1 MLYGATSGRAFFR
14 GVAAERFCIR
24 NSGAMAVVEGVGDHG
39 CEYMTGGRVVVL
51 GSTGRNFAAG
61 MSGGVAYVLA
71 PNRKIFE
78 LNCNLAMVN
87 LEDVVE
93 EDDIGELAELIRQH
107 HELTGSTI
115 ANRVLE
121 KWDQV
126 LPQFVKVIPTDYQR
140 VLNEQA
146 MRDIYDTSS
155 DKPPLDQKVAG

>member
-1 MLYGATSGRAFFR
+1 M
-14 GVAAERFCIR
+14 
-24 NSGAMAVVEGVGDHG
+24 
-39 CEYMTGGRVVVL
+39 VL
-51 GSTGRNFAAG
+51 GPTGRNFAAG

-71 PNRKIFE
+71 PNRETFE

-107 HELTGSTI
+107 HESTGSTI
-115 ANRVLE
+115 AIRVLE

-155 DKPPLDQKVAG
+155 DKRPLDQKVAG